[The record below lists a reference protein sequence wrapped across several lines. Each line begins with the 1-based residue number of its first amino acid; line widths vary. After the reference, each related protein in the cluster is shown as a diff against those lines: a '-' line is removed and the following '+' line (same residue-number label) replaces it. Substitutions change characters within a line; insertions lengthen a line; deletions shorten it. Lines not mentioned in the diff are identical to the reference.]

1 MRNTLYI
8 CIIRIGT
15 IMTLPI
21 QALGHNPSYERNA
34 RPINFF
40 ANPEVI
46 PAVGAVTQKPYAQYA
61 QYDNAL
67 EGGHNATNQY
77 VNSRVGYCNTLGV
90 G

>member
-46 PAVGAVTQKPYAQYA
+46 PAVGAVTQ
-61 QYDNAL
+61 
-67 EGGHNATNQY
+67 
-77 VNSRVGYCNTLGV
+77 
-90 G
+90 